1 MVDADL
7 NLVLEW
13 RNDPRVRINMY
24 TNHVITAQEHRR
36 WFQTASNDP
45 SKRLLMCVDESGV
58 AVGVVTFSD
67 IDQHHKRATW
77 AFYSGGGSR
86 RGVGSAMELLA
97 LDFAFGDLGLEKL
110 SCEVL
115 SFNMPVVE
123 FHRKHGFRVEGIL
136 RAHYTRDGVR
146 HDVYRL
152 AHFRRA
158 WLEYV
163 RPLTVGIQAKEPS
176 RLRPGATHREQI
188 VLTRDMIGRFAEVSG
203 DDNPLHLQDSAAR
216 AAGFNGVLAHGM
228 LVAAGLSRILGTVFP
243 GPGTTFVSQSLQFIR
258 PVYPDTPVEYFLR
271 IVSRIGRRAILTTTV
286 STPDG
291 EPAVTGEAEV
301 LIPKTEA
308 A

>member
-1 MVDADL
+1 
-7 NLVLEW
+7 
-13 RNDPRVRINMY
+13 
-24 TNHVITAQEHRR
+24 
-36 WFQTASNDP
+36 
-45 SKRLLMCVDESGV
+45 
-58 AVGVVTFSD
+58 
-67 IDQHHKRATW
+67 
-77 AFYSGGGSR
+77 
-86 RGVGSAMELLA
+86 
-97 LDFAFGDLGLEKL
+97 
-110 SCEVL
+110 
-115 SFNMPVVE
+115 
-123 FHRKHGFRVEGIL
+123 
-136 RAHYTRDGVR
+136 
-146 HDVYRL
+146 
-152 AHFRRA
+152 
-158 WLEYV
+158 
-163 RPLTVGIQAKEPS
+163 
-176 RLRPGATHREQI
+176 
-188 VLTRDMIGRFAEVSG
+188 MIGRFAEVSG